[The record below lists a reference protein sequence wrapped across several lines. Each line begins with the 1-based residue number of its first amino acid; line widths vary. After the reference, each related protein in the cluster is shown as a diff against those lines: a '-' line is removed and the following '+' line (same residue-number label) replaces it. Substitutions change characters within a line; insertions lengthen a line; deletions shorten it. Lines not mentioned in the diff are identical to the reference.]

1 MSLLHFPDDRFPNT
15 DKALDHLVNGNMT
28 GILVVA
34 GNKKI
39 EYVNEFV
46 CETLGYS
53 SDELIGH
60 DFDKFLHP
68 DCRECVDRIY
78 EQRKSGNNNV
88 RTYNAKVQGNDGIV
102 VDVQV
107 CSTAITFGPDNIKI
121 LAQVLDRTD
130 VEKNRKALESFEM
143 QHQVLVETMNEGL
156 GVIDDNGTLIFA
168 NTALCELIGYSE
180 NELLGSP
187 IGNLLHGLNLTD
199 VTEKVIQRREGI
211 RDRYEVSLIHR
222 SRSKIP
228 VMISA
233 SPLYDSNHTY
243 CGSIAVFTDLTQVY
257 EGKRQLRQLFDA
269 FSDPAFL
276 WKRTPTGE
284 IVLQMLNE
292 PMLNLSK
299 GIASDYLG
307 HTLDE
312 ILRRT
317 PDLISCVQQV
327 FIDGSRQRIELPFE
341 VHPDQKR
348 WFIWDCIRHTDDMVL
363 MIAIDITHRIKSET
377 KLQKM
382 NERALFYLDLLQH
395 DVRNKLQEIQG
406 FTELAVDNLGNNEM
420 SPFLDNVLSAVSD
433 CTELISKTST
443 LEHLMELPL
452 NEVPLSETILEA
464 LKNFKNI
471 EKIVNLK
478 ISGPMIEAN
487 VLLEQMFI
495 FLIENMCERNPSN
508 KKRLWISVAEK
519 GKYHEVVLYDN
530 SPVIPDTEIVNLFN
544 PLKRS
549 GGVELLIVQQI
560 IERYNGK
567 ISVNNK
573 SIDYHS
579 MRTEFQIQFPKLNSE
594 IIG

>member
-1 MSLLHFPDDRFPNT
+1 MSSLHFPDDRFPDT
-15 DKALDHLVNGNMT
+15 EKALDHLVNRSMT
-28 GILVVA
+28 GILVID
-34 GNKKI
+34 GDKKI
-39 EYVNEFV
+39 EYVNDIV

-53 SDELIGH
+53 SSELIGY
-60 DFDKFLHP
+60 DFDEFLHS
-68 DCRECVDRIY
+68 DCRDCVDRIY

-88 RTYNAKVQGNDGIV
+88 KTYDAKVQGKDGTV

-107 CSTAITFGPDNIKI
+107 CSTSISYGPHNLKI
-121 LAQVLDRTD
+121 LAQVLDKSD
-130 VEKNRKALESFEM
+130 LEKNRKALESFEM
-143 QHQVLVETMNEGL
+143 QHQILVETMNEGL
-156 GVIDDNGTLIFA
+156 GVIDNNGALIFA
-168 NTALCELIGYSE
+168 NAALCDLTGYNV

-187 IGNLLHGLNLTD
+187 IGDLLHGLDLTGI
-199 VTEKVIQRREGI
+199 TEKVIQRREGI

-222 SRSKIP
+222 SKSKIP

-233 SPLYDSNHTY
+233 SPLYDSNHSY

-276 WKRTPTGE
+276 WKQTPAGE
-284 IVLQMLNE
+284 IILQMLNE
-292 PMLNLSK
+292 PMLKLTK
-299 GIASDYLG
+299 GSASDYLG

-312 ILRRT
+312 ILGRT

-341 VHPDQKR
+341 VHPGPKR
-348 WFIWDCIRHTDDMVL
+348 WFIWDFIRHTDDMVL

-406 FTELAVDNLGNNEM
+406 FTELAVDNLENNEM
-420 SPFLDNVLSAVSD
+420 ASFLDNVLSAVSD

-452 NEVPLSETILEA
+452 SEVPLSETILEA
-464 LKNFKNI
+464 LNNFKNI

-487 VLLEQMFI
+487 ALLEQMFI
-495 FLIENMCERNPSN
+495 FLIENMCERNPSD
-508 KKRLWISVAEK
+508 KIRLWINVAEK
-519 GKYHEVVLYDN
+519 GMYHEVVVYDN
-530 SPVIPDTEIVNLFN
+530 SPIIPDSEIVNIFN

-549 GGVELLIVQQI
+549 CGVELLIVQQI
-560 IERYNGK
+560 IERFNGK
-567 ISVNNK
+567 FSVNNK
-573 SIDYHS
+573 LVGSKC

-594 IIG
+594 KIR